1 MAKELRR
8 ITGLSL
14 RMKLII
20 LFMVISLL
28 PLGISTYSNLTR
40 TIETIQTQ
48 VFNKLIAVRDI
59 KKNRIEDYFQERYGD
74 IIVLSGISDIK
85 GSLADFTQVFSLG
98 TKSVE
103 YTTIKSKY
111 EQFLSLYIEEYGY
124 YDLFLINLE
133 GDIVYSVAQE
143 ADFGTNLLHGPYKNT
158 NLATAFKNVN
168 QQPILVDYQYYQP
181 SEEPAAFIASPVK
194 NGSGEKIGV
203 VAVQISDEK
212 IDQIMNSVEGL
223 GKTGETYLIGPD
235 KLMRSDSRFSDQ
247 KTIGVK
253 MIDTIAVKES
263 LDGKSEKKII
273 KDYRGKEVLSAYTPL
288 EVHGLHWGLIAEIDQ
303 SEAFA
308 AINLLINKTLFQ
320 AAITA
325 LLVIFIAYFFSRKIT
340 TPVNIVVDFLQE
352 MASSGGD
359 LTRRLEVS
367 SKDEIGK
374 LIYWFNS
381 FVENLHGLI
390 SHIVTIAEE
399 VFASSEELS
408 ASGDQVGLMAE
419 QVGLSIENV
428 ASGSEEQSV
437 KIEDTA
443 QNVDSLFQQITEI
456 SKSSQ
461 KMSEY
466 SSSVTDNIDQ
476 GNKSVDHSIEQIA
489 NVKNDTAEVAEIIKY
504 LGDTSNEI
512 GNIIGIIN
520 GIAAQTNLLALN
532 AAIEAAR
539 AGESG
544 RGFSVVADEIR
555 ELAEESSKAT
565 EKITDLIKKIQENV
579 SAAVDKTMQ
588 TVETVENSVQA
599 IEETKTAFKYINQVA
614 EELEVFIL
622 KVFKEAEEMSI
633 NGKEV
638 ENAINEIAA
647 VSQDFASNSEEVA
660 ASSEE
665 QIAATK
671 EIVSGAKQLAKMAEK
686 LTEEVAKFTL

>member
-8 ITGLSL
+8 STGLSL

-48 VFNKLIAVRDI
+48 EFNKLIAVRDI
-59 KKNRIEDYFQERYGD
+59 KKNQIEDYFQERYGD

-85 GSLADFTQVFSLG
+85 GSLADFTQVFPLG
-98 TKSVE
+98 TNSVE
-103 YTTIKSKY
+103 YTAVKSKY
-111 EQFLSLYIEEYGY
+111 EQFLSLYIKEYGY
-124 YDLFLINLE
+124 YDLFLINLK

-158 NLATAFKNVN
+158 NLAKAFKNTN
-168 QQPILVDYQYYQP
+168 QQVILVDYQYYQP
-181 SEEPAAFIASPVK
+181 SEEPAAFIASPVMD
-194 NGSGEKIGV
+194 GSGEKIGV

-212 IDQIMNSVEGL
+212 INQIMNRIEGL
-223 GKTGETYLIGPD
+223 GQTGETYLIGPD

-253 MIDTIAVKES
+253 KIDTIAVKES
-263 LDGKSEKKII
+263 LDGNRDKKII

-288 EVHGLHWGLIAEIDQ
+288 EVQGLHWGLIAEIDQ

-308 AINLLINKTLFQ
+308 AINLLISKTLFQ

-390 SHIVTIAEE
+390 SHIVDIAEE

-461 KMSEY
+461 KMSDY

-489 NVKNDTAEVAEIIKY
+489 NVKKDTAEVAEIIKY
-504 LGDTSNEI
+504 LGDASNEI

-579 SAAVDKTMQ
+579 SAAVDKTKQ
-588 TVETVENSVQA
+588 TVETVESSVQA

-614 EELEVFIL
+614 DELEVFIL